1 MFSNTLINGISS
13 VINAVITVIL
23 TPILITQL
31 GSENYGLW
39 SLLLSASYTYGYLA
53 IGDLGLGEFI
63 LRSVPAVSLGVP
75 EHERRLAVITSNSLV
90 ASVIGGLSVIA
101 IAICLFTLISNWGL
115 SSSFESN
122 LVLLCVFFIL
132 CEAFF
137 EIVCSVFR
145 GYIEG
150 QGRFRVARTIDTSGR
165 IIWGIS
171 ASVLLF
177 NGGGLVEL
185 AITTALISIF
195 RLSLYIFYSQFVSHP
210 IVFSRSLVS
219 RAGVVSVIK
228 GGLHL
233 NGLKVLYS
241 IYSQMDRSIIAVFL
255 TVSAI
260 TTYDISFRFFSVAV
274 LLLATSSSA
283 IIPVISKQHSQGES
297 AANKTV
303 LLRGTSI
310 TVSVT
315 VPICLGMMLY
325 APSIIEV
332 WIGPGH
338 LDAVAPARI
347 FLIFPL
353 LSSANQIGIA
363 MLTAVGL
370 TQKVLKYQTILVL
383 VNLSLSIIFVQ
394 LWGVKGVVL
403 GTLVSHGVLW
413 IPYTKLILATF
424 DTSILEWTKI
434 IIPPSLLA
442 ILIQGSFFVTA
453 QHLFDLS
460 HTYTVLVFGLT
471 TVMTVAITLITGN
484 RDNLLLTRT

>member
-1 MFSNTLINGISS
+1 MFANTLTNGVSS

-53 IGDLGLGEFI
+53 IGDLGLGEFM
-63 LRSVPAVSLGVP
+63 LRSVPAAIIGVP
-75 EHERRLAVITSNSLV
+75 EHERKLASITSNSLA
-90 ASVIGGLSVIA
+90 ASVVGGLSSIA
-101 IAICLFTLISNWGL
+101 LALCFVTVISNLGL
-115 SSSFESN
+115 SSSFTSN

-132 CEAFF
+132 CEAIF
-137 EIVCSVFR
+137 EIICSVFR

-177 NGGGLVEL
+177 NGGGLVQL
-185 AITTALISIF
+185 AITTAVISLF
-195 RLSLYIFYSQFVSHP
+195 RLSLYIFFSHFVSHP
-210 IVFSRSLVS
+210 IVLSWRLVN
-219 RAGVVSVIK
+219 RAGVVSVIR

-255 TVSAI
+255 SVSAI

-303 LLRGTSI
+303 LLRGTSL
-310 TVSVT
+310 TVAVT
-315 VPICLGMMLY
+315 VPICLGMMFY

-370 TQKVLKYQTILVL
+370 TKKVLKYQSILVL
-383 VNLSLSIIFVQ
+383 INLGLSIIFVQ

-413 IPYTKLILATF
+413 IPYTKLILTTF
-424 DTSILEWTKI
+424 DTSVLEWTKV
-434 IIPPSLLA
+434 IIPPFLLA
-442 ILIQGSFFVTA
+442 ILIQGSFFVA
-453 QHLFDLS
+453 FHHLFESS
-460 HTYTVLVFGLT
+460 HTYASVIFGLT
-471 TVMTVAITLITGN
+471 TVMTVTITLISAY
-484 RDNLLLTRT
+484 RDNFPLTRG